1 MRSLRETAAGDE
13 PKGTKST
20 IKFALRTPRGR
31 SIVWVV
37 VEDVDDAV
45 VYERFLDKD
54 KTKIYPS
61 TDEMGYKGCANVE
74 RIVSEIKLEEAD
86 ALIFGIRDTDYTKYE
101 SVKHVFPE
109 DIFVT
114 DCRDI
119 EMMMLEAPSVQNAL
133 KEWNSC
139 IPDMLERGEHIAR
152 IFGYM
157 RICNH
162 LKGLG
167 CNFRHKVRIASVWD
181 CNSHSFCSG
190 WESLVVKSFI
200 DNCNKPFTELEFRK
214 FVYALNL
221 ENEPKY
227 NVCQGHDVLA
237 LLQYMMVETGIY
249 NKKSIRDR
257 MVAAYSRDD
266 FSQTKLCKS
275 IYDWS
280 LGKKVSI
287 LN

>member
-1 MRSLRETAAGDE
+1 MRSLRETTAGDE

-45 VYERFLDKD
+45 VYGRFLDKD

-101 SVKHVFPE
+101 SVEHVFPE
-109 DIFVT
+109 DVFVT

-119 EMMMLEAPSVQNAL
+119 EMMMLAAPSVKSALNA
-133 KEWNSC
+133 WNSN
-139 IPDMLERGEHIAR
+139 IQDNLDKGERIAR
-152 IFGYM
+152 KFGYM

-162 LKGLG
+162 LRDLG
-167 CNFRHKVRIASVWD
+167 CNFKKKVKIVSAWD
-181 CNSHSFCSG
+181 QLSHSIRPD
-190 WESLVVKSFI
+190 WEVSVLNDFFAACNIGFTKEEFDTIVDSLQLE
-200 DNCNKPFTELEFRK
+200 TESR
-214 FVYALNL
+214 
-221 ENEPKY
+221 Y
-227 NVCQGHDVLA
+227 NICQGHDVLN
-237 LLQYMMVETGIY
+237 LLQYMMINTQIY
-249 NKKSIRDR
+249 NADSIRNK
-257 MVAAYSRDD
+257 MVAAYSKDD
-266 FSQTKLCKS
+266 FSASVLHQS
-275 IYDWS
+275 ISDWS
-280 LGKKVSI
+280 ARKNVSI